1 MVLLAQR
8 GKEPMKG
15 VWSLPGG
22 GVELGEAIV
31 AAGAREVEEECGLA
45 HGADFAMHGAAFTV
59 CCTTPKPTVPVLPC
73 MPTLAHRT

>member
-22 GVELGEAIV
+22 GVELGEAVV

-45 HGADFAMHGAAFTV
+45 HGTDFAMHSAAFTV
-59 CCTTPKPTVPVLPC
+59 YAAAPPLRPSSP
-73 MPTLAHRT
+73 AA